1 MMERL
6 NQPIDNHET
15 GDKENKQ
22 VDEEDIEDIDH
33 SVDNQCHTTNEDSH
47 NEKESDVEMT
57 SENFCDL
64 EETETCDLVVKE
76 AIEEIDDVSS
86 TDLET
91 DLGVK
96 ENMIDNNVETVA
108 VDNHNTASDRL
119 KYVQEIDSL
128 DDLLDGNLEDL
139 EDADSEDEME
149 LVTDDLQALF

>member
-6 NQPIDNHET
+6 NQPIDNDQT
-15 GDKENKQ
+15 GDQENKQ

-47 NEKESDVEMT
+47 NEKESDVEIT
-57 SENFCDL
+57 SEDFCDL
-64 EETETCDLVVKE
+64 EETKTCDLVVK
-76 AIEEIDDVSS
+76 EEIDDVSS

-96 ENMIDNNVETVA
+96 ENMIDDNVETVA
-108 VDNHNTASDRL
+108 VDNHHTASDRL
-119 KYVQEIDSL
+119 RSVQEIDSL
-128 DDLLDGNLEDL
+128 DDLLDGNLEEL

-149 LVTDDLQALF
+149 LVTDDLKALF